1 MRAMTEEDGYIL
13 GEDYPCDR
21 AGGLRISL
29 ALQNAMK
36 MAGCGMAGISSAKY
50 KYDLEFDNR

>member
-1 MRAMTEEDGYIL
+1 MTEQDGYIL
-13 GEDYPCDR
+13 GEDYPRDR

-36 MAGCGMAGISSAKY
+36 MAGCGRYGGDSKRKI
-50 KYDLEFDNR
+50 

>member
-1 MRAMTEEDGYIL
+1 MVISLAMIIR
-13 GEDYPCDR
+13 DR

-36 MAGCGMAGISSAKY
+36 VAGGGMAGISNAKY